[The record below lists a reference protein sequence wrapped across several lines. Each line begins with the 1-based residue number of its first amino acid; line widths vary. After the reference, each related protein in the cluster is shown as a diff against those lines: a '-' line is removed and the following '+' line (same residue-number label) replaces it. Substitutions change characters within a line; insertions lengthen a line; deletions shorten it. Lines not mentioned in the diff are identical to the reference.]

1 MSNRPTKAQRED
13 ISKRAGGIC
22 EYCLSPEDFSNS
34 TFELDH
40 IIPTAKN
47 GETVSENL
55 AFSCSGCNKYKSQR
69 IEDFDEETGGKVS
82 FYNPRKDIWSEHFAW
97 SENSTEI
104 IGKTAKGRVTIIIL
118 KLNRQRVVNLRRIL
132 VLAGEHPPTMED

>member
-1 MSNRPTKAQRED
+1 MSKRPTGTQREKV
-13 ISKRAGGIC
+13 SKRAGELC
-22 EYCLSPEDFSNS
+22 EYCRSPEDFSNS

-47 GETVSENL
+47 GETILENL

-69 IEDFDEETGGKVS
+69 IDNFDEETESKVL
-82 FYNPRKDIWSEHFAW
+82 FYNPRTDVWSEHFVW
-97 SENSTEI
+97 NVDFTEI
-104 IGKTAKGRVTIIIL
+104 IGLTAKGRVTIKTL

-132 VLAGEHPPTMED
+132 IIAGEHPPK